1 MEFFSN
7 SNIQFMKYRK
17 YWMIFSL
24 ALLLVGAI
32 EVFFVGKLNLGI
44 DFAGG
49 TQLTLKFSEPIE
61 IEELRDIVVDAGV
74 PDAVIQ
80 SFGAAGVNEALIK
93 TPIVEG
99 SEEGSQGLVVSA
111 LDEALGNIGS
121 GIDLNR
127 VGREA
132 IVGLLT
138 SEDPDGLAAA
148 SIDSPGLA
156 DQEPYGP
163 AADAILGLRREQGLI
178 SDWSSIS
185 ALAEMTP
192 QTSETLE
199 SGGRLGKFS
208 ILGAENVGPQIG
220 SELRRKGL
228 LAIVSSMIG
237 MLIYIW
243 FRFELRF
250 GVGALVAV
258 VHDVFITVGL
268 YALAG
273 FEFNLTT
280 IAAFLTLVGYSVND
294 SVVVFDRVRENLRRS
309 RSRSLE
315 QTMNLSLNQTLS
327 RTVLTS
333 GTTLLVVGSILFL
346 GGDVLRGFAFILT
359 IGVIVGTYSSIYVAS
374 PFALLWENVFGRA
387 ARGRR
392 REARAV
398 SA

>member
-1 MEFFSN
+1 MEFFRDSK
-7 SNIQFMKYRK
+7 IQFMKYRK
-17 YWMIFSL
+17 YWMILSL
-24 ALLLVGAI
+24 VLLLISAIVVFGAR
-32 EVFFVGKLNLGI
+32 KLNLGI

-61 IEELRDIVVDAGV
+61 VDRLRDVVADAGV

-80 SFGAAGVNEALIK
+80 SFGVAGANEALIK

-111 LDEALGNIGS
+111 LDAALDNS
-121 GIDLNR
+121 GAALDLNR

-132 IVGLLT
+132 VESFLT
-138 SEDPDGLAAA
+138 SRDPDARMPGVADSTGLV
-148 SIDSPGLA
+148 
-156 DQEPYGP
+156 DQAPYGP
-163 AADAILGLRREQGLI
+163 VADAILELRREQGLI
-178 SDWSSIS
+178 TDWASIS
-185 ALAEMTP
+185 ALAEVTP
-192 QTSETLE
+192 ESAALLE
-199 SGGRLGKFS
+199 SGARLGKFS
-208 ILGAENVGPQIG
+208 VLGAENVGPQIG

-228 LAIVSSMIG
+228 LAIVSSMLG

-258 VHDVFITVGL
+258 LHDVFITVGL

-309 RSRSLE
+309 RSRPLE

-359 IGVIVGTYSSIYVAS
+359 IGVVVGTYSSIYVAS
-374 PFALLWENVFGRA
+374 PFALLWETLFGRA

-392 REARAV
+392 REARAA
-398 SA
+398 SR